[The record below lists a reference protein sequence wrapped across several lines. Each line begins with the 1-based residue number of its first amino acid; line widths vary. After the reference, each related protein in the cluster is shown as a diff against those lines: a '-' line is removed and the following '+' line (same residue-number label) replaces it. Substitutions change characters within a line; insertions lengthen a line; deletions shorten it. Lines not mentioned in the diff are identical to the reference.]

1 MQFGRTLKTK
11 VNMFNFICSS
21 EVELT
26 PPVLMSTDCAVEC

>member
-11 VNMFNFICSS
+11 VNMFICSS